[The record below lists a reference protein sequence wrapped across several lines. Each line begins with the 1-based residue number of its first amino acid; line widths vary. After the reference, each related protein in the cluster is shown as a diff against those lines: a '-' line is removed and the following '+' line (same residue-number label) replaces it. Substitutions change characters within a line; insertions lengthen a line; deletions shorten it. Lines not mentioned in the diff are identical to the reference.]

1 VTLLLDTHV
10 LLWALMAPQRLGAKL
25 RAALTTPDTRVLF
38 SAASVWEI
46 AIKRALERA
55 DFNFEPDTVAQA
67 AIDTSFEPLPVTHL
81 HAARVRQLPPLHADP
96 FDRLLLAQAQV
107 EGVQLVT
114 ADRAL
119 MPYPAPVRWIE
130 DF

>member
-1 VTLLLDTHV
+1 MTLLLDTHV
-10 LLWALMAPQRLGAKL
+10 LLWALVAPHRLGDGL
-25 RAALTTPDTRVLF
+25 RRVLTLPDARVLF
-38 SAASVWEI
+38 SAASVWEV
-46 AIKRALERA
+46 AIKQALGRV

-67 AIDTSFEPLPVTHL
+67 AIDTDFEPLPVTHQ
-81 HAARVRQLPPLHADP
+81 HAARVRQLPLLHADP
-96 FDRLLLAQAQV
+96 FDRLLIAQAQV

>member
-1 VTLLLDTHV
+1 MTLLLDTHV
-10 LLWALMAPQRLGAKL
+10 LLWALMSPSRLGTGLQASL
-25 RAALTTPDTRVLF
+25 AARHTHVLF

-46 AIKRALERA
+46 AIKRGLDRP
-55 DFNFEPDTVAQA
+55 DFAFEPDEVVEA
-67 AIDTSFEPLPVTHL
+67 ALATGFEALPVEPQ

-96 FDRLLLAQAQV
+96 FDRLLLAQAQC
-107 EGVQLVT
+107 EGAQLVT

-119 MPYPAPVRWIE
+119 MAYPAPLRWIE